1 MILRGSWFVIR
12 GSWSVVRGPW
22 LVAHSWWLVTC
33 LCILAQ
39 AVQAAEAQTNNIT
52 QATKPAD
59 PTVAADAMA
68 DALRQRLT
76 EAEDM
81 RLHALVVGA
90 AGEGVALV
98 GPDAAHT
105 TAVRRGSKF
114 AQTVDGVKVEV
125 AIKAVT
131 ALGVELATSN
141 GRKGVFLPGS
151 YTPLAAPTNTPLEFL
166 SYLESEKVPIGVLMR
181 LVSDQSGVNVSV
193 SDKAAK
199 NAASIF
205 LRNVTADAAVEEV
218 CRATGLWFRREPNGS
233 VIRVM
238 TMDEYSE
245 NLNTFREERTEMF
258 TLLYPNV
265 IEVASVIYGL
275 YPDRTLISL
284 GEEEFDEDDEYDLSR
299 RFRRFRVLEDNGG
312 SQFMSIEAP
321 QASSSGSRSGSGNFS
336 FSRGGATSRLTQWDQ
351 LRQRSRRGRLGSEA
365 ALGADDARLMEGAY
379 RSGDTNL
386 LDRVRAQT
394 SSTATANI
402 FVSLSRKNNMLVVR
416 TSDVRVMDEI
426 RGLVKKL
433 DVPTPMVLMEVK
445 VLEVDVDDNYNAKF
459 SYSFNRGTH
468 LVGHDAGNADNVFA
482 DVLQAGMTEYNPTFA
497 FKVVADN
504 IAAQIQLL
512 QQDGKI
518 KTLATPTLLVAN
530 NEVSRIFSGKEYPLV
545 TGWRQNDTVAVDG
558 AISQGTRTVEITKE
572 DVGTMLLI
580 TPNINADKTVTL
592 RLLQENSEVSPD
604 KVEIPVDGGD
614 GKTAPVE
621 YVESRSL
628 TGTFVAKDG
637 MTVMAGGL
645 VKEKEGETYWR
656 TPVLGSIPLL
666 GWLFRGTEKVKKR
679 TELIVL
685 IKPHVILTPMEGGKI
700 SADLMKVLSAH
711 PAADGRDS
719 MGVHKPDKPHNVT
732 NDVQNIVK

>member
-1 MILRGSWFVIR
+1 MTAKSNHISRLAS
-12 GSWSVVRGPW
+12 
-22 LVAHSWWLVTC
+22 LVLTAMMAS
-33 LCILAQ
+33 LAFLPS
-39 AVQAAEAQTNNIT
+39 AAA
-52 QATKPAD
+52 PSD

-76 EAEDM
+76 EAEGM
-81 RLHALVVGA
+81 RLHALVVGT
-90 AGEGVALV
+90 AGEGVALI
-98 GPDAAHT
+98 GADAARA
-105 TAVRRGSKF
+105 TAVRRGSKL

-141 GRKGVFLPGS
+141 GRNGVFLPGS
-151 YTPLAAPTNTPLEFL
+151 FTPLAAPTNPPPEFL
-166 SYLESEKVPIGVLMR
+166 SYVESEKVPIGTLMR
-181 LVSDQSGVNVSV
+181 LVSDQAGVNISV
-193 SDKAAK
+193 SDAAAK
-199 NAASIF
+199 KAVSIF
-205 LRNVTADAAVEEV
+205 LRNVIANSAVEEI
-218 CRATGLWFRREPNGS
+218 CRATGLWFRREPNGQ

-238 TMDEYSE
+238 TMDEFSE
-245 NLNTFREERTEMF
+245 NLNTFREEQTEMF

-265 IEVASVIYGL
+265 VEVANVIYGL
-275 YPDRTLISL
+275 YPDRTLVSL
-284 GEEEFDEDDEYDLSR
+284 GEDEFDEDAEYDLSR
-299 RFRRFRVLEDNGG
+299 RFRRFRVLDDNGN
-312 SQFMSIEAP
+312 SSFMTMATP
-321 QASSSGSRSGSGNFS
+321 QASSTGSRSGSGNFS
-336 FSRGGATSRLTQWDQ
+336 FSRGGAASRLTQWDQ
-351 LRQRSRRGRLGSEA
+351 LRQRSRRNRFGNED
-365 ALGADDARLMEGAY
+365 ALGADDAQIMENAM

-386 LDRVRAQT
+386 LDRVRTQV
-394 SSTATANI
+394 TAANANI
-402 FVSLSRKNNMLVVR
+402 FVSMSRKNNMLIVR

-426 RGLVKKL
+426 RTMVKKL
-433 DVPTPMVLMEVK
+433 DVPTPMVLMELK
-445 VLEVDVDDNYNAKF
+445 VLELAIDDNYEATF
-459 SYSFNRGTH
+459 QYSFNRGTH
-468 LVGHDAGNADNVFA
+468 TAGHDSGNAANVFA
-482 DVLQAGMTEYNPTFA
+482 DVLQTGMTAYNPTFA

-504 IAAQIQLL
+504 IEAQIKLL
-512 QQDGKI
+512 QQDGKV

-530 NEVSRIFSGKEYPLV
+530 NEVARIFSGKEYPLV

-628 TGTFVAKDG
+628 AGTFVAKDG
-637 MTVMAGGL
+637 MLVMAGGL
-645 VKEKEGETYWR
+645 MKETDRETYWR

-666 GWLFRGTEKVKKR
+666 GWLFRGTEKVKQR

-700 SADLMKVLSAH
+700 SADLMKALSAH
-711 PAADGRDS
+711 PAADGRDT
-719 MGVHKPDKPHNVT
+719 MGVHKPDKKHNVSD
-732 NDVQNIVK
+732 DVKNIVK